1 VTLKVEY
8 DRSLSTKQ
16 ILNVQ
21 VEDTGI
27 GIPSEHLEDIFMP
40 FRQVSDRSRQVEG
53 TGLGLAITKRLVALM
68 GGTLN
73 VKSTPAQGST
83 FSFSLP
89 MPEKEPDSVPS
100 RRDPRRIIGVRGEA
114 NHVLVVDDKWEN
126 RAVVAN
132 LLAPLG
138 FRVSEARNGR
148 EGLAM
153 AIDDRPDLILMDL
166 VMPVMDGFESARRIR
181 KTSELKDV
189 IIIALSA
196 SVFEENRQ
204 KSRQAG
210 CHDFLPKPLHAES
223 LLEKIHDYL
232 NLEWE
237 YETER
242 TIDSQK
248 EDRDET
254 FLSPPPEELTPL
266 LDAVKKGRIMAIR
279 EHIDRI
285 EQLGPS
291 YIHFAAE
298 LRRLTKGFQL
308 KQLTEFL
315 SQYVEVS
322 SSKRE

>member
-8 DRSLSTKQ
+8 DGSISSNQ
-16 ILNVQ
+16 ILKVQ

-27 GIPSEHLEDIFMP
+27 GIPSEHLEEIFMP
-40 FRQVSDRSRQVEG
+40 FRQVSERSRQVEG
-53 TGLGLAITKRLVALM
+53 TGLGLAITQRLVALM
-68 GGTLN
+68 GGSLN
-73 VKSTPAQGST
+73 VKSAQGQGST

-89 MPEKEPDSVPS
+89 LPEKEPDSVPS
-100 RRDPRRIIGVRGEA
+100 SRDFRRIIGVKGEA
-114 NHVLVVDDKWEN
+114 NHILVVDDKWEN

-138 FRVSEARNGR
+138 FRVSEATNGR
-148 EGLAM
+148 DGLAK
-153 AIDDRPDLILMDL
+153 AIEGRPDMILMDL
-166 VMPVMDGFESARRIR
+166 VMPIMDGFESARRIR

-210 CHDFLPKPLHAES
+210 CNDFLPKPLQAES
-223 LLEKIHDYL
+223 LFEKIHDFL
-232 NLEWE
+232 ALEWE

-242 TIDSQK
+242 TVAPQK
-248 EDRDET
+248 EERVET
-254 FLSPPPEELTPL
+254 FIPPPPEELAPL
-266 LDAVKKGRIMAIR
+266 FEAVKKGRIMTIR

-285 EQLGPS
+285 EQLDPS
-291 YIHFAAE
+291 YFHFVAE

-315 SQYVEVS
+315 SPYVEVS
-322 SSKRE
+322 SSN